1 MKKKTIRALKKLS
14 KLSPKE
20 KAVAVAVGA
29 AIFPAAV
36 IFEMAKSRS
45 KPKRRKAGGRGH
57 RKKDY
62 WPYN

>member
-1 MKKKTIRALKKLS
+1 MKKKTIRGLRKLS

-29 AIFPAAV
+29 VLFPTAV
-36 IFEMAKSRS
+36 ILEMAKSRN
-45 KPKRRKAGGRGH
+45 KPKRRKTGGRGH

>member
-1 MKKKTIRALKKLS
+1 MKKKTIRGLKKLS

-20 KAVAVAVGA
+20 KAVAFAIGA
-29 AIFPAAV
+29 IVFPAAV
-36 IFEMAKSRS
+36 IFEMAKNRS
-45 KPKRRKAGGRGH
+45 KPKRRKTGGRGH

>member
-1 MKKKTIRALKKLS
+1 MKKKTIRGLRKLS

-29 AIFPAAV
+29 ALFPAAV
-36 IFEMAKSRS
+36 ILEMAKSS
-45 KPKRRKAGGRGH
+45 NKPKRRKTGGRGH

>member
-1 MKKKTIRALKKLS
+1 MNKKTIRGLKKLS

-29 AIFPAAV
+29 VVFPVAV
-36 IFEMAKSRS
+36 VFEMAKNRS
-45 KPKRRKAGGRGH
+45 KPKRRKTGGRGH
-57 RKKDY
+57 GKKDY